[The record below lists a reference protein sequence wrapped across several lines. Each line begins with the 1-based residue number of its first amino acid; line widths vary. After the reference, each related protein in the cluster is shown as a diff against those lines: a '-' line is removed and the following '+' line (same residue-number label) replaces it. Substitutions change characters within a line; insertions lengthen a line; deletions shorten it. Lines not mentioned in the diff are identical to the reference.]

1 MIKDNILPLLII
13 IGGLILFIFFLPESK
28 FDQDLKKITIGTLVV
43 GTIFGLLM
51 ESMNENNSNEKE
63 IKSLNN
69 ELEKLRLQKS
79 KNIKKKNKS
88 NPKSSR

>member
-1 MIKDNILPLLII
+1 VIKDYILPLLII

-28 FDQDLKKITIGTLVV
+28 LDQNLKLITIGILVI
-43 GTIFGLLM
+43 GTTFGLLM
-51 ESMNENNSNEKE
+51 ESINENNSNEKE

-69 ELEKLRLQKS
+69 ELEKLRLK
-79 KNIKKKNKS
+79 KKKILKKNKS